1 MSPLSSTFPAAL
13 MRLFEEELLVRVDA
27 VVHEGRELVLYLL
40 ELVVGH
46 RLGHRCKRTTRLRD
60 CGQRTV
66 RRGAEAQPCG
76 GEQEGHAALCLC
88 GERWRWFLWLAG
100 AARERMNVWACL
112 YAVLVQ
118 RAPSFEAWLHGE
130 PAPRS
135 SVLAAIDAEIPGG
148 RALRASSKPRE
159 V

>member
-1 MSPLSSTFPAAL
+1 MSPLPAIGPAAL
-13 MRLFEEELLVRVDA
+13 VRLFQEELLVRINPI
-27 VVHEGRELVLYLL
+27 VHEGRELVLYFL
-40 ELVVGH
+40 ELSI
-46 RLGHRCKRTTRLRD
+46 RDRLRD
-60 CGQRTV
+60 GCEAAPMACRV
-66 RRGAEAQPCG
+66 RQPGVRQPGG
-76 GEQEGHAALCLC
+76 GEEEGHAVLCLC

>member
-1 MSPLSSTFPAAL
+1 MGPLPAIFPAAL
-13 MRLFEEELLVRVDA
+13 MRLFQEELLVRVDA
-27 VVHEGRELVLYLL
+27 VVHESRELVLDFL
-40 ELVVGH
+40 ELII
-46 RLGHRCKRTTRLRD
+46 RDRLRD
-60 CGQRTV
+60 GCERTS
-66 RRGAEAQPCG
+66 RRGTEAQPCG
-76 GEQEGHAALCLC
+76 GEQESHAALCLC

>member
-1 MSPLSSTFPAAL
+1 MSPLSPILPAACVA
-13 MRLFEEELLVRVDA
+13 LFQEELLIRINA
-27 VVHEGRELVLYLL
+27 LMHEGRELVFYCF
-40 ELVVGH
+40 EIVVGD
-46 RLGHRCKRTTRLRD
+46 RLRD
-60 CGQRTV
+60 GCEAAPMACRV
-66 RRGAEAQPCG
+66 REPRVRQPGG
-76 GEQEGHAALCLC
+76 GEQEGHALCLC
-88 GERWRWFLWLAG
+88 GERWRCFLRLAG

-135 SVLAAIDAEIPGG
+135 SVLAAIDGEIPEGSAGG
-148 RALRASSKPRE
+148 FNSKPRK

>member
-1 MSPLSSTFPAAL
+1 MRPLFAIFPAA
-13 MRLFEEELLVRVDA
+13 RVALFEEELLVRVDP
-27 VVHEGRELVLYLL
+27 VVHETGELVLDLL
-40 ELVVGH
+40 ELII
-46 RLGHRCKRTTRLRD
+46 RDRLRD
-60 CGQRTV
+60 GGEAAPAACRV
-66 RRGAEAQPCG
+66 RQPCGRQPRG
-76 GEQEGHAALCLC
+76 GEQESHAALCLC